1 MPSISVTSFDM
12 IIEANTEPTATTK
25 TKSKTFSLERVRL
38 PEMRNMMNSAAK
50 PTMDS
55 VTVRSTLYQLSK
67 KKGVCPISLAC
78 ERGGEIVPNTGAANG
93 YSIAGIAP
101 PDVYI

>member
-1 MPSISVTSFDM
+1 
-12 IIEANTEPTATTK
+12 
-25 TKSKTFSLERVRL
+25 
-38 PEMRNMMNSAAK
+38 
-50 PTMDS
+50 
-55 VTVRSTLYQLSK
+55 VRSTLYQLSK